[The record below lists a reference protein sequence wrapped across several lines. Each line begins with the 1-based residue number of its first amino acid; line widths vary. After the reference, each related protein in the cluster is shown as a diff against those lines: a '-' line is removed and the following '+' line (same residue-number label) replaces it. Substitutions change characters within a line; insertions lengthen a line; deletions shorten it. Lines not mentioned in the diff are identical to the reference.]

1 MVTKRHEGKN
11 MNNLTKGAL
20 AMVIAGSVTFSV
32 ANAWLTGQ
40 SSNQLAKVNRGNPK
54 PVVAITQAKK
64 TGKHQAPITDV
75 KNMNTA
81 YTHNNAAFQMTLKDG
96 NKINSAAASTTQ
108 NSENVAK
115 RAATNLVNN
124 VNATATK
131 PAAPKVPATSRSTEA
146 SKTTIATITTA
157 ATTKTTNTTSNT
169 MAAKPAELKI
179 SPTNRSTKA
188 SKTAT
193 TTITMAGTAKTTTT
207 SDTTVTKPAASKTVM
222 KSTSKKATKTATT
235 TTIHGKQVS
244 QIEKEKN
251 ASRQDKIEKNEK
263 KM

>member
-1 MVTKRHEGKN
+1 MV
-11 MNNLTKGAL
+11 LT
-20 AMVIAGSVTFSV
+20 GSVTFSV

-40 SSNQLAKVNRGNPK
+40 SSNQLIKVNRGNQK

-64 TGKHQAPITDV
+64 TGKNQTPKTDV
-75 KNMNTA
+75 KDMNTT

-96 NKINSAAASTTQ
+96 NKINSAAASTIQ

-124 VNATATK
+124 NVNATATN
-131 PAAPKVPATSRSTEA
+131 PAAPKVSATSRSTKA
-146 SKTTIATITTA
+146 SKTTIVTITTS
-157 ATTKTTNTTSNT
+157 ATTKTTKTTSNT
-169 MAAKPAELKI
+169 MATKPAELKI

-222 KSTSKKATKTATT
+222 KSTSKKATKTATMT
-235 TTIHGKQVS
+235 TTHGKQVS

-263 KM
+263 KI